1 MQIVGK
7 QKLESVILQNDSL
20 IAEIIPE
27 DGGRLRRL
35 YSRKHDAELIWSNP
49 RTEKVGRYYAC
60 NYDDLS
66 ASGIEEAF
74 PTVQPC
80 TVDGIS
86 LPFFGEIWTIGWT
99 GESTDDSVS
108 LECFSPIWP
117 ARIRKAIMLT
127 EDCLSYEYV
136 IRNIGYSDLPYIF
149 GFHPS
154 FSVYEDTEIILPS
167 GTCTMLID
175 PCTCNSC
182 SEDFEWPLFGTVDIS
197 RAYPSGKGNY
207 CNFIRYPV
215 LEGRYAIQHSSKGI
229 RTDVIFDS
237 SVFPLLSIWPLY
249 GGCRGLECIMTEAFT
264 SWPAVLS
271 EAIAD
276 GTASVLSH
284 GEEFRTSVRYVVSDL

>member
-86 LPFFGEIWTIGWT
+86 LPFFGEIWTIGWR
-99 GESTDDSVS
+99 GEAADDSVS

-117 ARIRKAIMLT
+117 ARISKTITLS
-127 EDCLSYEYV
+127 EDCLSYDYA

-154 FSVYEDTEIILPS
+154 FSVYPDTEIILPAGS
-167 GTCTMLID
+167 CTMLID
-175 PCTCNSC
+175 PCTCSSC
-182 SEDFEWPLFGTVDIS
+182 NIDFEWPLFGTMDIS

-215 LEGRYAIQHSSKGI
+215 SEGRYAILHSSKGI

-264 SWPAVLS
+264 AWPAVLS
-271 EAIAD
+271 DAIAA
-276 GTASVLSH
+276 GTASVLRPD
-284 GEEFRTSVRYVVSDL
+284 EEFRTSVRYIVSDL

>member
-7 QKLESVILQNDSL
+7 QKLESVILQNNGL

-27 DGGRLRRL
+27 DGGRLSRL

-49 RTEKVGRYYAC
+49 RTENAGRYYAC

-86 LPFFGEIWTIGWT
+86 LPFFGEIWTIGWR
-99 GESTDDSVS
+99 GEAADDSVS

-117 ARIRKAIMLT
+117 ARISKTIMLS
-127 EDCLSYEYV
+127 EDCLSYDYA
-136 IRNIGYSDLPYIF
+136 IRNIGYSNISYIF

-154 FSVYEDTEIILPS
+154 FSVYEDTEIVLSS
-167 GTCTMLID
+167 GSCTMLID
-175 PCTCNSC
+175 PCTCSSC
-182 SEDFEWPLFGTVDIS
+182 MVDFEWPLFGTVDIS

-215 LEGRYAIQHSSKGI
+215 SEGRYAIQHPSKGI
-229 RTDVIFDS
+229 RTDVVFDS

-264 SWPAVLS
+264 AWPAVLS
-271 EAIAD
+271 DAIAA
-276 GTASVLSH
+276 GTASVLRPD
-284 GEEFRTSVRYVVSDL
+284 EEFRTSVRYIVSDL